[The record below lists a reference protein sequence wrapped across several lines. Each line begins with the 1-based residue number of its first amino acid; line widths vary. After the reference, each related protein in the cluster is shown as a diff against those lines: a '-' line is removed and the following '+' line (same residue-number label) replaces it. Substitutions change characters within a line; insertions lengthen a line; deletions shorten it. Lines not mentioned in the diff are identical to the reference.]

1 MNNAIYSAASGLM
14 NRSRALD
21 VTASNLANANTAGY
35 KRDRL
40 LTSTFSE
47 RLAYRLEADG
57 SRTEIGRD
65 THGAIV
71 DETFTDYSQGVMDDT
86 GRALDFA
93 IIGDGFFS
101 IETAGGQQAS
111 TRDGSFQVD
120 GEGYLRTATG
130 GYVMGQGGRIQVG
143 AGEVIHRF
151 RRRRDQR
158 RPDRGHPGHPGAG
171 PREQQPDQ
179 GVRQRDDPPGGQ
191 GAFTG
196 RIASGK
202 LERSN
207 VDVGDEMAAMMAAS
221 RAFQTCAQA
230 VRILDAISQK
240 TVNEIGRRVAAL
252 KNSRKRLN
260 IGIGRQAG
268 SGGDASDQRVFTRP
282 SRAS

>member
-1 MNNAIYSAASGLM
+1 MNNAIYSATSGLL

-40 LTSTFSE
+40 LTSAFGE
-47 RLAYRLEADG
+47 RLAYRLDAG
-57 SRTEIGRD
+57 SRTEIGGES
-65 THGAIV
+65 HGAIV
-71 DETFTDYSQGVMDDT
+71 EEVYTDYSQGVVDDT

-101 IETAGGQQAS
+101 IETAGGQEAS

-130 GYVMGQGGRIQVG
+130 GYVLGQGGRIQVG
-143 AGEVIHRF
+143 AGPVTI
-151 RRRRDQR
+151 DSAGVVTSGGQTVDTLSILV
-158 RPDRGHPGHPGAG
+158 PDPEGNNQTKAS
-171 PREQQPDQ
+171 DN
-179 GVRQRDDPPGGQ
+179 VMSAPGGQ

-196 RIASGK
+196 RIAAGK

-207 VDVGDEMAAMMAAS
+207 VDVGEEMAAMMAAS

-240 TVNEIGRRVAAL
+240 TVNEIGRV
-252 KNSRKRLN
+252 
-260 IGIGRQAG
+260 
-268 SGGDASDQRVFTRP
+268 
-282 SRAS
+282 

>member
-1 MNNAIYSAASGLM
+1 MNNAIYSAATGLL

-57 SRTEIGRD
+57 SRTEIGGD

-71 DETFTDYSQGVMDDT
+71 EEVFTDYSQGVVDDT

-120 GEGYLRTATG
+120 GEGNLRTATG
-130 GYVMGQGGRIQVG
+130 GYVLGQGGRIQVG
-143 AGEVIHRF
+143 AGPVTI
-151 RRRRDQR
+151 DSAGVVTSGGQTVDTLAILV
-158 RPDRGHPGHPGAG
+158 PDPANNNQTK
-171 PREQQPDQ
+171 ESDN
-179 GVRQRDDPPGGQ
+179 VMSAPGGQ

-196 RIASGK
+196 RISAGK

-240 TVNEIGRRVAAL
+240 TVNEIGRV
-252 KNSRKRLN
+252 
-260 IGIGRQAG
+260 
-268 SGGDASDQRVFTRP
+268 
-282 SRAS
+282 